1 MRKLGMNCG
10 SFPGINAFDSIPYIK
25 NAGFDS
31 IITGFGSDEAV
42 GNIAESAAKYGLAY
56 ETVHAPFKGINNIWF
71 PGEDGEIMLKTFLD
85 CVDACAHHNVPVV
98 IIHLSSGVKA
108 PAISEIGTERFD
120 RLVDHAGEKGI
131 TIAFEN
137 QRKMANLA
145 HVFERYDERE
155 NVGFCWDNGHEAC
168 FTHGWEYMPIWG
180 HKTVALHIHD
190 NFKEYNKD
198 IHLLPFDGIFDF
210 HKFGEYIRKY
220 NFEGTLMLEA
230 LPKNS
235 DFYNDFT
242 AEQFYAEAFKRVS
255 RLRKIVD
262 GE

>member
-10 SFPGINAFDSIPYIK
+10 SYPEIKPIDSIPYIK
-25 NAGFDS
+25 AAGFDS
-31 IITGFGSDEAV
+31 IFTGFKNDMTAGRLAEA
-42 GNIAESAAKYGLAY
+42 ADKHGLAY
-56 ETVHAPFKGINNIWF
+56 ETVHAPFKGINDIWF
-71 PGEDGEIMLKTFLD
+71 PGEGGDVMLQTFLD
-85 CVDACAHHNVPVV
+85 CAESCAHYKIPIMVV
-98 IIHLSSGVKA
+98 HLRSGVKA
-108 PAISEIGTERFD
+108 PAISDIGTERFD
-120 RLVDHAGEKGI
+120 RLVDRAGELGV
-131 TIAFEN
+131 TVAFEN
-137 QRKMANLA
+137 QRKMANLS
-145 HVFERYDERE
+145 HVFERYDDRE

-168 FTHGWEYMPIWG
+168 FTNGWEYMPIWG

-190 NFKEYNKD
+190 NFMEFNKD

-220 NFEGTLMLEA
+220 KFEGTLMLEA

-242 AEQFYAEAFKRVS
+242 AEEFYAEAYERVK
-255 RLRKIVD
+255 RLRRIVD